1 MTTWKPDQ
9 PCSVGDLKLPAQFQ
23 PVWYVIYTGAQRG
36 WICLPF
42 NWFLSWNCETQ
53 EPEEHEAFK
62 VGPLTLTRPATEQEQ
77 ADWWDRYDPTP

>member
-1 MTTWKPDQ
+1 MR
-9 PCSVGDLKLPAQFQ
+9 LPAQFE
-23 PVWYVIYTGAQRG
+23 PIWYVIYTGTQRG

-42 NWFLSWNCETQ
+42 DWYLCWNCPTQ

-77 ADWWDRYDPTP
+77 ADWWDGYDPTP